1 MNNRNNLSFIKLVPT
16 VKATSVSCSY
26 KLKLELLKVLKI
38 LYSLTYLQDVSY
50 FSPKM
55 TILQTMATY
64 ATLWTISDSVEQK
77 FISKK
82 EQMDYKKSVRMVT
95 VGTFVVAP
103 LVFTWM
109 FLAERMF
116 PGRAIK
122 TVAKKMITDQVVF
135 APVAISTFYFT
146 TCMLERKSLQQ
157 FKEEWLVKFPITYK
171 TGMMFW
177 PFVQAVNFSVV
188 PYKHRAK
195 VIGCAS
201 FLWSMF
207 LCYEKEPSEPEN
219 MKQGS

>member
-26 KLKLELLKVLKI
+26 KLKLELLK
-38 LYSLTYLQDVSY
+38 DVSH
-50 FSPKM
+50 FSQKM

-135 APVAISTFYFT
+135 APVAISTFYFNWYDVLAICT
-146 TCMLERKSLQQ
+146 SCKLFCCSLQ
-157 FKEEWLVKFPITYK
+157 T
-171 TGMMFW
+171 
-177 PFVQAVNFSVV
+177 S
-188 PYKHRAK
+188 
-195 VIGCAS
+195 S
-201 FLWSMF
+201 
-207 LCYEKEPSEPEN
+207 
-219 MKQGS
+219 

>member
-1 MNNRNNLSFIKLVPT
+1 
-16 VKATSVSCSY
+16 
-26 KLKLELLKVLKI
+26 
-38 LYSLTYLQDVSY
+38 
-50 FSPKM
+50 
-55 TILQTMATY
+55 MATY

-135 APVAISTFYFT
+135 APVAISTFYFSKLIYSILSMWMIFSLGDASPDSFPLQVFNIPVPGVA
-146 TCMLERKSLQQ
+146 MLPNVTWANIWVIELNVYLGSAGLNPDI
-157 FKEEWLVKFPITYK
+157 FCNHFTLPLTLNSAITN
-171 TGMMFW
+171 
-177 PFVQAVNFSVV
+177 P
-188 PYKHRAK
+188 
-195 VIGCAS
+195 
-201 FLWSMF
+201 
-207 LCYEKEPSEPEN
+207 
-219 MKQGS
+219 

>member
-1 MNNRNNLSFIKLVPT
+1 
-16 VKATSVSCSY
+16 
-26 KLKLELLKVLKI
+26 
-38 LYSLTYLQDVSY
+38 
-50 FSPKM
+50 
-55 TILQTMATY
+55 MATY

-135 APVAISTFYFT
+135 APVAISTFYFSK
-146 TCMLERKSLQQ
+146 LIYSILSLQC
-157 FKEEWLVKFPITYK
+157 E
-171 TGMMFW
+171 
-177 PFVQAVNFSVV
+177 
-188 PYKHRAK
+188 
-195 VIGCAS
+195 
-201 FLWSMF
+201 
-207 LCYEKEPSEPEN
+207 
-219 MKQGS
+219 

>member
-1 MNNRNNLSFIKLVPT
+1 
-16 VKATSVSCSY
+16 
-26 KLKLELLKVLKI
+26 
-38 LYSLTYLQDVSY
+38 
-50 FSPKM
+50 M

-135 APVAISTFYFT
+135 APMAISTFYFT

-177 PFVQAVNFSVV
+177 PFIQAVNFSVV

>member
-1 MNNRNNLSFIKLVPT
+1 
-16 VKATSVSCSY
+16 
-26 KLKLELLKVLKI
+26 
-38 LYSLTYLQDVSY
+38 
-50 FSPKM
+50 M

-82 EQMDYKKSVRMVT
+82 EQMDYQKSVRMVA

-103 LVFTWM
+103 LVFSWM
-109 FLAERMF
+109 FIAERMF
-116 PGRAIK
+116 PGRTFR

-135 APVAISTFYFT
+135 APFAITSFYFS

-157 FKEEWLVKFPITYK
+157 FQEEWLKKFPVTYK
-171 TGMMFW
+171 TGVMFW
-177 PFVQAVNFSVV
+177 PFVQAANFSLV
-188 PYKHRAK
+188 PYKHRSK

-207 LCYEKEPSEPEN
+207 LCYEKEPSKEEVS
-219 MKQGS
+219 QEES

>member
-1 MNNRNNLSFIKLVPT
+1 
-16 VKATSVSCSY
+16 
-26 KLKLELLKVLKI
+26 
-38 LYSLTYLQDVSY
+38 
-50 FSPKM
+50 M

-135 APVAISTFYFT
+135 APVAISTFYFSKLFIQY
-146 TCMLERKSLQQ
+146 CE
-157 FKEEWLVKFPITYK
+157 
-171 TGMMFW
+171 
-177 PFVQAVNFSVV
+177 
-188 PYKHRAK
+188 
-195 VIGCAS
+195 
-201 FLWSMF
+201 
-207 LCYEKEPSEPEN
+207 
-219 MKQGS
+219 

>member
-1 MNNRNNLSFIKLVPT
+1 MIYFQFQSHMHCLNFFSFRFWKF
-16 VKATSVSCSY
+16 S
-26 KLKLELLKVLKI
+26 
-38 LYSLTYLQDVSY
+38 SLTYLQEVSY
-50 FSPKM
+50 FSKKKM

-135 APVAISTFYFT
+135 APVAISTFYFSKLFIQY
-146 TCMLERKSLQQ
+146 CEWSFPSEMHLQILSHCRCLTFQ
-157 FKEEWLVKFPITYK
+157 FKGL
-171 TGMMFW
+171 
-177 PFVQAVNFSVV
+177 
-188 PYKHRAK
+188 
-195 VIGCAS
+195 
-201 FLWSMF
+201 
-207 LCYEKEPSEPEN
+207 LCHQ
-219 MKQGS
+219 M

>member
-1 MNNRNNLSFIKLVPT
+1 
-16 VKATSVSCSY
+16 
-26 KLKLELLKVLKI
+26 
-38 LYSLTYLQDVSY
+38 
-50 FSPKM
+50 M

-122 TVAKKMITDQVVF
+122 TMITDQVVF
-135 APVAISTFYFT
+135 APVAISTFYFSK
-146 TCMLERKSLQQ
+146 L
-157 FKEEWLVKFPITYK
+157 I
-171 TGMMFW
+171 
-177 PFVQAVNFSVV
+177 
-188 PYKHRAK
+188 
-195 VIGCAS
+195 
-201 FLWSMF
+201 
-207 LCYEKEPSEPEN
+207 
-219 MKQGS
+219 